1 MNETLLKLE
10 YMCVFLLPIFLA
22 TIYNN
27 INKKKIKPN
36 MKIVYYKFFMFFA
49 ILFIASQINIDFS
62 SMDKSYAAYVGGGF
76 RFIGNLLM
84 FLLILEFF
92 IIPNTKDHKHPDDI
106 VVFHTTILWIT
117 VVAFLL
123 CGSLMHFENM
133 SKVDKKTNE
142 WKNINSFDIIKRV
155 QKVFNDVAL
164 PNVKQSNVNATGVE
178 QQLFKEKELPY
189 CCLFSGTYPNLENT
203 ELSNTPDPN
212 LEFDKKYINIV

>member
-1 MNETLLKLE
+1 MNETLQKLE

-27 INKKKIKPN
+27 INKKKIRPN

-49 ILFIASQINIDFS
+49 ILLIASQINIDFGY
-62 SMDKSYAAYVGGGF
+62 MDKSYAAYVGGGF

-92 IIPNTKDHKHPDDI
+92 LIPNTKDHEHPDDI

-117 VVAFLL
+117 VVAFLF
-123 CGSLMHFENM
+123 CGSFMHFENM
-133 SKVDKKTNE
+133 SKVDNTNE

-155 QKVFNDVAL
+155 KKVYNDVAL
-164 PNVKQSNVNATGVE
+164 PNIQNSSNVDAGVE
-178 QQLFKEKELPY
+178 GELDVTRQYFKDLPI
-189 CCLFSGTYPNLENT
+189 CCLFSGKYPDLEKIG
-203 ELSNTPDPN
+203 LFDTPDIETIA
-212 LEFDKKYINIV
+212 LV